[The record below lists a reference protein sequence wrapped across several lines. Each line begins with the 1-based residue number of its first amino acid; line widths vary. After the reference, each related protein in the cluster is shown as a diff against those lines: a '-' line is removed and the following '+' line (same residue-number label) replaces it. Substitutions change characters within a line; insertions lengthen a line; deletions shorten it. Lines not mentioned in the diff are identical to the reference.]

1 MDRVYGCEHAI
12 GAPTAKRACKKRLP
26 FMGNHSFRRLFG
38 TNKQG
43 AKPAYITTRREP
55 FRSGDNRHSHSKRKD
70 LALRH
75 SHHATQQPFAA
86 TPFAAEGFHSQLS
99 ATRHALNHWSGTRGR
114 CHARTYQKHAAT
126 SAFQLC
132 AVAETARLCGRNIY
146 PLLATAHTK
155 ATTFLTF
162 LAEIAAETAL
172 H

>member
-1 MDRVYGCEHAI
+1 
-12 GAPTAKRACKKRLP
+12 
-26 FMGNHSFRRLFG
+26 MGNHSFRRLFG

-43 AKPAYITTRREP
+43 AKPAHIATRREP
-55 FRSGDNRHSHSKRKD
+55 FRSGDNRYSHSKRKD

-86 TPFAAEGFHSQLS
+86 TPFTAEGFHSQLS
-99 ATRHALNHWSGTRGR
+99 ATRHALSHWSGTRGR
-114 CHARTYQKHAAT
+114 CHARTSQKHATAA
-126 SAFQLC
+126 AFQLC
-132 AVAETARLCGRNIY
+132 AVAETARLCGRNFY

-162 LAEIAAETAL
+162 LAEIAAKIAL